1 MRTVKFVIDSDEYVA
16 GQIVSLED
24 QTATNA
30 IAHGFAVPNDAH
42 VFGVPEPAA
51 APVAQPV
58 AAQEAVVQTRTT
70 LGVQKARAI
79 E

>member
-16 GQIVSLED
+16 GQIVRLED

-42 VFGVPEPAA
+42 VFGEPESAA
-51 APVAQPV
+51 APVAQPPAV
-58 AAQEAVVQTRTT
+58 QEAVVQTRTT
-70 LGVQKARAI
+70 LGVQKARAV